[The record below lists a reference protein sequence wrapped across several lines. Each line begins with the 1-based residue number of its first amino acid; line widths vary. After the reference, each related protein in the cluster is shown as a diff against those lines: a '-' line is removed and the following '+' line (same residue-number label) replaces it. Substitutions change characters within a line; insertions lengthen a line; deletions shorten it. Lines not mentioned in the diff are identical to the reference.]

1 MASDV
6 DEPVPLETAH
16 VLFTD
21 IVGYSRLMIEELES
35 S

>member
-16 VLFTD
+16 VLFAD
-21 IVGYSRLMIEELES
+21 IVGLLKTNN
-35 S
+35 